1 MKFKRG
7 DTLIEVMFSV
17 GIFGLVAV
25 GAIGV
30 MNRGLYTAQATL
42 ETTMARNEIDTQA
55 EALRFVHDAYVSK
68 KSSNANLYK
77 VLWEEIKGKA
87 YSGQDINR
95 YLQIYDMVAQG
106 GGELDGVNYS
116 SCEDL
121 YNAIP
126 GNSFII
132 NPSVLD
138 TTSLETTIT
147 DGEFN
152 NRNNT
157 LITKS
162 EADRNSKGEFTTSAT
177 YPRLIYT
184 RLTDVL
190 SDADATG
197 INSRTLSAAEGIW
210 VTAVASETGKEVE
223 CDADGNPGT
232 TVEPDY
238 YDFYIR
244 TCWDSP
250 GSSNPKTISTNIR
263 LYNSDQISLTE
274 NHEITFE
281 NIEWVRYGD
290 KAYRGCSMSYCTGG
304 MPKIG
309 SDRWG
314 YTVSCE
320 PAAGQHVT
328 FPDANSILLL
338 GSTADPVKL
347 GAYYDKF
354 STSAKFDLSVHVD
367 ASNIGSH
374 PSENGGF
381 SIQLDIVDENGNTL
395 KTGAVAQ
402 INPGTQ
408 YLKVGSGDNVSITT
422 KNFDLVL
429 SHQRGAFSVCATP
442 QGGSEQCATGIVD
455 IPANSYLKVSY
466 NLTHGSH
473 CCNNNA
479 VIRLNDIHMSQV
491 GGSSSSTVSSSRCG
505 KGTYTIW
512 YNKNDGTGATR
523 TVTATVDSPVTI
535 SQNTFSN
542 DGSGTMAD
550 QSSDID
556 KPLQLRSNAFTRP
569 GYRFVG
575 WRDSNTPDTGTYKA
589 NVWANGA
596 TIPANTYVST
606 QEVTLYAQWE
616 RVEYSIT
623 YHGNGDSDDQGNILN
638 STKSITANAGDQ
650 HTVLGADTFSRIGY
664 TIDNWNTS
672 QNGSGTAYKPGSGIT
687 VNGNIDLYAQWIVDD
702 FSSSTSQQQ
711 AYEDEKLINFLLLVP
726 RNVSNL
732 SPSINISASD
742 PGLSIISVTSAI
754 NSYACENPNPSQNP
768 ACPPN
773 YWNGFTFHVVKDTVG
788 GTGVVALRLYEKV
801 TNQNKSSF
809 VFYHSNTFT
818 VAEASQA
825 TYNDSVDRGN
835 GIPQLTFVPGTNAFR
850 ITNHQKTNKISGSDA
865 QLDNNWPKY
874 WVIAKVKWSFDGF
887 TVEPI
892 NRFTDTSPNSFL

>member
-121 YNAIP
+121 YNVIP

-138 TTSLETTIT
+138 TTSLETAIT

-162 EADRNSKGEFTTSAT
+162 EADRNSRGEFTTSAT

-190 SDADATG
+190 SDADVTG
-197 INSRTLSAAEGIW
+197 INSRALSAAEGIW

-290 KAYRGCSMSYCTGG
+290 KAYRGCSMSYCTGR
-304 MPKIG
+304 MPRIG
-309 SDRWG
+309 KDSWG
-314 YTVSCE
+314 YTVDCE

-338 GSTADPVKL
+338 GSTYDPVKL

-395 KTGAVAQ
+395 KTGAIAQ

-442 QGGSEQCATGIVD
+442 QGGSEQCATGVVD

-505 KGTYTIW
+505 KGTYAIIYTNNYEPKTI
-512 YNKNDGTGATR
+512 NSANVA
-523 TVTATVDSPVTI
+523 VDSPAVI
-535 SQNTFSN
+535 ARPQSYNYKKPGSSFVAWNTAA
-542 DGSGTMAD
+542 DGSGTTYSPGQEVTLNIKRGGIVELYAIWKADGYTIKYDPNGGSGIMAD

-556 KPLQLRSNAFTRP
+556 QPLQLRSNAFTRP
-569 GYRFVG
+569 GYRLLAGAIVTC
-575 WRDSNTPDTGTYKA
+575 RTP
-589 NVWANGA
+589 
-596 TIPANTYVST
+596 IPIRLTSGLTAPPSPPTLTSPPKRLFST
-606 QEVTLYAQWE
+606 
-616 RVEYSIT
+616 
-623 YHGNGDSDDQGNILN
+623 
-638 STKSITANAGDQ
+638 
-650 HTVLGADTFSRIGY
+650 
-664 TIDNWNTS
+664 
-672 QNGSGTAYKPGSGIT
+672 P
-687 VNGNIDLYAQWIVDD
+687 NGNASNIV
-702 FSSSTSQQQ
+702 
-711 AYEDEKLINFLLLVP
+711 
-726 RNVSNL
+726 
-732 SPSINISASD
+732 
-742 PGLSIISVTSAI
+742 
-754 NSYACENPNPSQNP
+754 
-768 ACPPN
+768 
-773 YWNGFTFHVVKDTVG
+773 
-788 GTGVVALRLYEKV
+788 
-801 TNQNKSSF
+801 
-809 VFYHSNTFT
+809 
-818 VAEASQA
+818 
-825 TYNDSVDRGN
+825 
-835 GIPQLTFVPGTNAFR
+835 
-850 ITNHQKTNKISGSDA
+850 
-865 QLDNNWPKY
+865 
-874 WVIAKVKWSFDGF
+874 
-887 TVEPI
+887 
-892 NRFTDTSPNSFL
+892 